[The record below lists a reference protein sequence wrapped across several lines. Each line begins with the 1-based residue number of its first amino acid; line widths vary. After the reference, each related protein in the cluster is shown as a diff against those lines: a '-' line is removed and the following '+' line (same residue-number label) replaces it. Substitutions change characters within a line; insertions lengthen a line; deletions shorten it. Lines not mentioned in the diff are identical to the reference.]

1 MRHRNS
7 LKVTQSDGRGIISK
21 RQRWLPLPSVPV
33 PDLGP
38 GPCCLASLG
47 SYPFSETGSPQSQ
60 PSNISLCLHE
70 PKLISTASSRSNAN
84 GYAGFW
90 VAFFSFFSILPI
102 IYS

>member
-21 RQRWLPLPSVPV
+21 HQRCLPLPSVPV

-38 GPCCLASLG
+38 GPCCLASLD

-60 PSNISLCLHE
+60 PSNISLCLQA
-70 PKLISTASSRSNAN
+70 PKLISTASSQSNAN
-84 GYAGFW
+84 GDAGFG
-90 VAFFSFFSILPI
+90 VAFSFFSILPI
-102 IYS
+102 IYG